1 MENVPA
7 PFGSGSP
14 EGKSFIVFC
23 LANVYVQT
31 YNAIGVQIFLFPALC
46 IVMRKMWLKDTQSY
60 AFILKAVEK

>member
-1 MENVPA
+1 MQNVPT
-7 PFGSGSP
+7 PFGSGGP
-14 EGKSFIVFC
+14 EGKTFIVFC

-31 YNAIGVQIFLFPALC
+31 YNAIGVQILFPALC